1 MNSKI
6 IYAALLMLALLIVL
20 PVVSHGNANTAQ
32 NISGHSTLTAD
43 GSPGPAPVPHGNVL
57 VADGTPAPPP
67 VPRRYFHPPHVR
79 QLRRRS
85 NRKQRRA
92 HREKT
97 PAPPSNFRK

>member
-67 VPRRYFHPPHVR
+67 VPHGNKV
-79 QLRRRS
+79 LV
-85 NRKQRRA
+85 A
-92 HREKT
+92 DGT
-97 PAPPSNFRK
+97 PAPPPVPHGNKVLVADGTP